1 MFDEIGKKLDLSV
14 MGAIQNYVRRFG
26 TDTSALLDYVYKTRP
41 MVIAAPEELLDFSLP
56 EPKGDESDEMVAE
69 GERPSLTARQIKK
82 RKAKLK
88 VLKERINERLDKKLA
103 EGRAF
108 SVPSRYDEVFFQGLE
123 WLNSLA
129 GEPIPQG
136 EFTAEISDKMWK
148 SKARFDPDVSG

>member
-1 MFDEIGKKLDLSV
+1 
-14 MGAIQNYVRRFG
+14 
-26 TDTSALLDYVYKTRP
+26 

-56 EPKGDESDEMVAE
+56 EPEGDESDEMVAE